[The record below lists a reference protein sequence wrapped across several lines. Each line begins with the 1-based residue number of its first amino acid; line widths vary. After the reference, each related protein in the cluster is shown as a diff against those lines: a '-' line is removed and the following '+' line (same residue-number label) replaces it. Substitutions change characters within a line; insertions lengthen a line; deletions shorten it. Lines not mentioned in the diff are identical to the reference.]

1 MSRFPKYSL
10 RGLEG
15 RRILGVDGRL
25 VLVEGISDMRV
36 YGKFVDDRS
45 RLLPVEDVADT
56 RSNRDALVSMST
68 DYPEHSFIV
77 DEDLMSLADK
87 ETQEDLPENLATTW
101 ELNDIESWAFHA
113 LQDAGHLGSMGLNDD
128 DVRLALW
135 ASRKLG
141 SLRLISKRMEKGDSP
156 SRWRVDFNRCKERML
171 QSCPRLHEGY
181 DLVAMAIRSQSRD
194 TVSLKRWQQKVG
206 KVESEFSKSR
216 SLQMVAGHDLAF
228 FLYYATTQR
237 KGATPDANGQ
247 RDFERML
254 VNRSLGFRG
263 GWDGLMSGKVGTL
276 LGARKS

>member
-1 MSRFPKYSL
+1 
-10 RGLEG
+10 
-15 RRILGVDGRL
+15 
-25 VLVEGISDMRV
+25 MRV
-36 YGKFVDDRS
+36 YGNVRGRQERS
-45 RLLPVEDVADT
+45 SLLSVEDVADT

-87 ETQEDLPENLATTW
+87 ETQEDLPGEPR
-101 ELNDIESWAFHA
+101 NDLGAQRHSASWAFHA
-113 LQDAGHLGSMGLNDD
+113 LRTLGHLGSMGLNDD

-141 SLRLISKRMEKGDSP
+141 SLRLISQEDGEGRHPGGGLTSTDA
-156 SRWRVDFNRCKERML
+156 RRGL

-237 KGATPDANGQ
+237 KGVDSRRERAAGLREDAGKPVPGVQRRVGWADVWQGRDATRCQ
-247 RDFERML
+247 KSR
-254 VNRSLGFRG
+254 RSNLA
-263 GWDGLMSGKVGTL
+263 
-276 LGARKS
+276 LGALTAHVGPEDLRY